1 MKRVS
6 PSHILAFILITI
18 LSIACENEIQLFP
31 EEIPANIMVYGIMDA
46 NSENQ
51 NVKIRKTFGGNTDL
65 AGMAG
70 NPDLFS
76 PPESMIVRIEEHAD
90 ESIIDHPLKRELF
103 PKDPGLFSD
112 DENVV
117 YQGSFWT
124 QEARKYDLIIEDT
137 ITGEVIRASTNA
149 VAPPVVRFPTA
160 ENVSYNFNDT
170 LNPFYVKYAPT
181 GVVHFQQFFINYVEI
196 LHSGDTLYKTATF
209 ELRPKFKHPLRRVI
223 TYTRTYH
230 REYVLNIMRM
240 LILQDEAVRERQL
253 HSFEFAIWSGDEH
266 LRDYIKLA
274 ERFNDNRRQYFTNIE
289 GGLGI
294 FASCAHTRI
303 EGIWPRTAFYNLLAT
318 GEKLSHLDFSPE
330 RFRDEFRKEAL
341 PLPDLKSLSSGGVAD
356 QYKPD

>member
-6 PSHILAFILITI
+6 PSRILAFTLIIL
-18 LSIACENEIQLFP
+18 LCIACENEIQLFP

-46 NSENQ
+46 NSADQ
-51 NVKIRKTFGGNTDL
+51 NVKIRKTFGGNTNL
-65 AGMAG
+65 VGMAG

-76 PPESMIVRIEEHAD
+76 PPESMKVRIEEYTD
-90 ESIIDHPLKRELF
+90 EGVIDHPLTRELF

-117 YQGSFWT
+117 FQGSFWT
-124 QEARKYDLIIEDT
+124 KEAQRYDLIIEDT
-137 ITGEVIRASTNA
+137 LTGEVIRSSTMA
-149 VAPPVVRFPTA
+149 VAPPIVRFPTA

-170 LNPFYVKYAPT
+170 INPFYVKYKPT

-230 REYVLNIMRM
+230 KEYVLNIMRM
-240 LILQDEAVRERQL
+240 LILQDEEVRERQL
-253 HSFEFAIWSGDEH
+253 HSFEFAIWAGDEY

-274 ERFNDNRRQYFTNIE
+274 ERFNDNRRQYFSNIE
-289 GGLGI
+289 GGLGL

-303 EGIWPRTAFYNLLAT
+303 EGIWPRTAFYNVLANT
-318 GEKLSHLDFSPE
+318 EKLSHLSFSAH
-330 RFRDEFRKEAL
+330 RFKDEFRKGAL
-341 PLPDLKSLSSGGVAD
+341 PPPSFKSLSSSGVVN
-356 QYKPD
+356 QINPD